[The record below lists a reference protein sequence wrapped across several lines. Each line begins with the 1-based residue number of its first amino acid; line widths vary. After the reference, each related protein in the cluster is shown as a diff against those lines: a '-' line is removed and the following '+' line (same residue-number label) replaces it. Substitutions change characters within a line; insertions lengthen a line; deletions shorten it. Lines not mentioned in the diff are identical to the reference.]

1 MPVLLSIP
9 KSKKREKTYLISK
22 SRFSNIQQYSNCFI
36 ITKKNIDSLNLIQVE
51 FYLVIYDKTSKHI
64 KLVGMKSE
72 QNTWF

>member
-22 SRFSNIQQYSNCFI
+22 SSFSNIHKYSDGFI
-36 ITKKNIDSLNLIQVE
+36 ISKKNIDSLNLSQVE
-51 FYLVIYDKTSKHI
+51 FYLVIYDKTSMHI